1 MPWCS
6 MDICSVQ
13 RQHHSDLR
21 SYPAEKHVLPNF
33 LIEATGTAFV
43 MYPLKLVVT
52 IPVLFIIDQYLKGE
66 SKNLIGLVKLAI
78 LTVGLAPAIR
88 DILRM
93 SLGI

>member
-1 MPWCS
+1 
-6 MDICSVQ
+6 
-13 RQHHSDLR
+13 
-21 SYPAEKHVLPNF
+21 
-33 LIEATGTAFV
+33 
-43 MYPLKLVVT
+43 MYPLKLIVT
-52 IPVLFIIDQYLKGE
+52 IPVLFIIDHYLKNE